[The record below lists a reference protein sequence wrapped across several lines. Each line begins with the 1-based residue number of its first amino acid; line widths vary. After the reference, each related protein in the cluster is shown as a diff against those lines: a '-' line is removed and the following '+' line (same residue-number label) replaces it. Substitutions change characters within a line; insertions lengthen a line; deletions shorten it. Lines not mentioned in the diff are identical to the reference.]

1 MKDKMFKVKIGA
13 VIREVPEGALKW
25 YLMAGWKVLED
36 KKIGKT
42 NSEKSFNTH
51 SDI

>member
-1 MKDKMFKVKIGA
+1 MEKMYKVKIGA
-13 VIREVPEGALKW
+13 IIREVPEGALKW

-36 KKIGKT
+36 KKIGKA
-42 NSEKSFNTH
+42 NSEKTTDTP